1 MPAPVNRE
9 EFFDLVR
16 RSGVLEADRLDTFA
30 SSVSDSGNAPEHPQV
45 VAQQMIRDGL
55 LTPFQ
60 AKQLLQGKWRRF
72 LISNKYK
79 LLEMLGVGGM
89 GAVYLCQ
96 HVFMDRLVAIKVL
109 P

>member
-45 VAQQMIRDGL
+45 VALDVRQLAGTAGL
-55 LTPFQ
+55 GHGHIN
-60 AKQLLQGKWRRF
+60 AARGKFHR
-72 LISNKYK
+72 
-79 LLEMLGVGGM
+79 
-89 GAVYLCQ
+89 
-96 HVFMDRLVAIKVL
+96 
-109 P
+109 